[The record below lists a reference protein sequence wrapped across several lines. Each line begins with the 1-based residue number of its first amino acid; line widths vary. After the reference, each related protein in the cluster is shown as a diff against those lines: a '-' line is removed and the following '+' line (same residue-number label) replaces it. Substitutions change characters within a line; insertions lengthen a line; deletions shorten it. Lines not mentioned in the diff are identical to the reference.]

1 MRTLDFKDVIYGVA
15 QVAGLDRDNLPSHFF
30 KQVRDL
36 SNTRLAIAWETEYW
50 PETMRTIERTVT
62 TTSDVSSMAYP
73 SDAGEILEIYS
84 KNPKQ
89 TTNLD
94 TVSYVLHDTGADSDT
109 NSGKS
114 VVVYTTTTPLF
125 MEYKATRPD
134 LTGDVH
140 TAVAYS
146 SGSQVYYDGNF
157 YTANTTT
164 ATSFTASEWDKVNVP
179 KIFQNYLIRGV
190 YADYL
195 RANGQLQA
203 ASIEDNNAN
212 GMLVMESDK
221 LYRQQGQ
228 IRTTKMVTY

>member
-1 MRTLDFKDVIYGVA
+1 MRTLDFKDVIFGVA

-50 PETMRTIERTVT
+50 PETMRTVERTVT

-84 KNPKQ
+84 KDPKK

-94 TVSYVLHDTGADSDT
+94 TVSYVLHDTGVNSDV

-140 TAVAYS
+140 DGSSYL
-146 SGSQVYYDGNF
+146 SGSQVYYSGNF
-157 YTANTTT
+157 YTAKQTTT
-164 ATSFTASEWDKVNVP
+164 ASFTNNEWDTVNVP

-195 RANGQLQA
+195 RANGQHQA

>member
-1 MRTLDFKDVIYGVA
+1 MRTLDFKDVIYGIA

-36 SNTRLAIAWETEYW
+36 ANTRLALAWETEYW
-50 PETMRTIERTVT
+50 PETMRIVESAVT
-62 TTSDVSSMAYP
+62 TSSDISTMAYP
-73 SDAGEILEIYS
+73 SDAGEILEVYS
-84 KNPKQ
+84 KNPKK

-114 VVVYTTTTPLF
+114 VVVYSTTTPLF
-125 MEYKATRPD
+125 MEYKVVKPD

-140 TAVAYS
+140 TATAYS

-164 ATSFTASEWDKVNVP
+164 ATSFTASEWDKVKIP
-179 KIFQNYLIRGV
+179 KIFQNYLIRGI

-195 RANGQLQA
+195 RANGHFE
-203 ASIEDNNAN
+203 ASALEENNASV
-212 GMLVMESDK
+212 MLILESDK